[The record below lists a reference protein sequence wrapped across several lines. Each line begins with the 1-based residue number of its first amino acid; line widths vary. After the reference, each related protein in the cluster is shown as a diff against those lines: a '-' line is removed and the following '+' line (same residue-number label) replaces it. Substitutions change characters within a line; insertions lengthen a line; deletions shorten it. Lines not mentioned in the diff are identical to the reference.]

1 MPTTYAHYRMGQE
14 VRQSLKEE
22 EKTVIEEYPELFLI
36 GLHGPDIFFYYK
48 PLSANKIRQI
58 GNDMHERAGKDFFE
72 PAANVVRHN
81 SGNHAYLSYVYGFIC
96 HFALDVTC
104 HGYVDEK
111 IAASGISHTEI
122 EAELDRMLMGKD
134 GYDPVSYRPT
144 GHIVPSPE
152 NAQIIQ
158 AFFEGVDSTQVL
170 GTLKGMVTY
179 LNLLV
184 APSKAKRFLINTV
197 LRLSGN
203 YQNLHGLVI
212 NYKANSDCD
221 DSTKE
226 LFRRYGEA
234 KSLAV
239 SLINEYK
246 EYLDGRKDLN
256 QIYNYT
262 FGSKLVEEKEIRD
275 AI

>member
-14 VRQSLKEE
+14 VRQSLNEE
-22 EKTVIEEYPELFLI
+22 EKAVIEEYPGLFLT

-58 GNDMHERAGKDFFE
+58 GNDMHERSGKDFFE

-81 SGNHAYLSYVYGFIC
+81 SENCAYLSYVYGFIC

-122 EAELDRMLMGKD
+122 EAEFDRMLMEKD

-158 AFFEGVDSTQVL
+158 AFFEGADSTQVL

-184 APSKAKRFLINTV
+184 APSKAKRFLIDTV

-212 NYKANSDCD
+212 NYRANSDCD

-226 LFRRYGEA
+226 LFRRYGKA
-234 KSLAV
+234 KNLAV
-239 SLINEYK
+239 SLIHEYK
-246 EYLDGRKDLN
+246 EYLDGKKDLN

-262 FGSKLVEEKEIRD
+262 FGSKPVEEKEIRD
-275 AI
+275 VF